1 VHAEEASPTT
11 AQTVRTRLHEFAA
24 ALMARDMNVRVDERR
39 GALVAKNPAAEQTG
53 DPPGRHMNP
62 GLSQTVAL
70 SVHDD
75 NTLHWYWQWSGADRG
90 APPEYE
96 YMCPAGDADAAA
108 GKVAQVLRLIDEP
121 AGAGQ

>member
-1 VHAEEASPTT
+1 V
-11 AQTVRTRLHEFAA
+11 QTVRKQLQELAA
-24 ALMARDMNVRVDERR
+24 ALMALDMNVRIDERR

-53 DPPGRHMNP
+53 DPRGRHMNP

-75 NTLHWYWQWSGADRG
+75 DSLHWYWQWSGAERG

-96 YMCPAGDADAAA
+96 HMCPAGEVEIAA
-108 GKVAQVLRLIDEP
+108 GKVAQVLRLVDEP

>member
-1 VHAEEASPTT
+1 
-11 AQTVRTRLHEFAA
+11 
-24 ALMARDMNVRVDERR
+24 MARELKVRVDDRQ
-39 GALVAKNPAAEQTG
+39 GLLVAKNPAAEETG
-53 DPPGRHMNP
+53 DPRGRHMNP

-70 SVHDD
+70 SEHDD
-75 NTLHWYWQWSGADRG
+75 DSLHWYWQWSGAERG

-96 YMCPAGDADAAA
+96 YMCPAGDVDAAA